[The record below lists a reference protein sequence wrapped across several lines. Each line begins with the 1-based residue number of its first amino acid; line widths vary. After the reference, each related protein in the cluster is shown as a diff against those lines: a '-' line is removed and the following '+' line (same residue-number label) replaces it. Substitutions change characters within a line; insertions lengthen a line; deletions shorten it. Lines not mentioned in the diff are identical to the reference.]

1 MLRTGWTMAKQTLN
15 AVMPLRVQAGAW
27 IAALTCLAAAA
38 PSGAQAAT
46 IDKFSPQGE
55 VRAMRQ
61 VAVRFSEDIVKFGDL
76 QSPTPFNIEC
86 SETGQGRWLDARAWV
101 FDFTRDLPPGVKCS
115 FTLKPDTKPLA
126 GGSFTGKTAFT
137 FSTGGPAV
145 LQTQPYQGSE
155 SIDEEQTFILRLNGA
170 VNEAS
175 VLEKAWCAAEG
186 IGERIPATIIG
197 GPARA
202 DFFKALKRDKDAAD
216 EKLLLLKCKQRFAA
230 GANVSLIWGRGITTN
245 AADVK
250 QRVATSQ
257 DQPLKFKV
265 RPEFKV
271 SFTCARDNA
280 NAPCSPYQPMSLEFP
295 ATVSRSMA
303 DGIRIKTSDGDKK
316 PAWSRDDSDGAVNRA
331 TFNGPFPESAEI
343 SITLP
348 AKFADDTGRAP
359 VNAASF
365 PLKSKTGEGTP
376 LAKFAANFGI
386 IELAQPVLPVTIR
399 NVESQLKQATV
410 SVKANDA
417 PAAGPGVVPPAE
429 AAAVRAEAQKNAAAR
444 GAAVAPAPPARGAP
458 VNRVRITDDAQIM
471 AWLARLRHGANNEFR
486 SREFAYLRD
495 DKSAR
500 STNLPASGGGKMF
513 EVIGIPLPEAG
524 FHVVE
529 IESERLGA
537 ALLAKP
543 KPMYVRAGALVTNMA
558 VHFKMG
564 RADGSTANAGSAV
577 WVTTLDAAKPVADAR
592 IRISDCAGAEVWAG
606 KTDEN
611 GVAMVAQTLRRESR
625 CGGDAP
631 AYFVSA
637 RKGED
642 LSFTLSD
649 WQNGIEPWR
658 FNVSQGYGSE
668 TSVVAHTVFDRPL
681 FRAGETVS
689 MKHYLRAETLQGFA
703 ALPAG
708 RMPNGVTLTHVGS
721 GTDYQLPL
729 TFGGRGSASHA
740 WKISPDAKLGEYSVT
755 LTTRAA
761 GGNAGRGGRGE
772 GGRGEGGRGDGSNG
786 ASYQTGSFRV
796 AEFRLPVMQG
806 AVTSPKEPQ
815 VKVQEVA
822 FNLALSYLSGGPA
835 PGHAVKMTAVVRNK
849 SLSFGDYEEFSF
861 GMLDERGEGM
871 ERVEGESDAA
881 QSGGSA
887 TAGDLRDAGNADKLV
902 ADKNAVKLGNDG
914 TARYVV
920 KNLPKS
926 DRPRELLTE
935 MTYRDPNGE
944 EQTLRGSTT
953 LWPSAVIAGIKSEG
967 WVQVKKIARLQVL
980 VLDLNGKPKAD
991 APVKVRGA
999 LKTTTSTRK
1008 RTVGGFYTYDNKTEE
1023 KDLGIV
1029 CSGKSDTRGLMLCEA
1044 TLTESGNVT
1053 LTAQA
1058 EDASGNASRA
1068 SSSIWV
1074 SGGEWWFGGDNADRM
1089 DVLPEKKRYQPG
1101 DTAKFQVRMPFRNAT
1116 AWVAIEREGVIETL
1130 VLPLTGKDPV
1140 VSIPIKAGYAPN
1152 AFISVLAVRGRVR
1165 DVPWYSFLQWGWRA
1179 PVEWWNERNEWVNLY
1194 NKGEPTA
1201 LVDLAK
1207 PAFKFGIA
1215 EVQVG
1220 TAAYELKVSVA
1231 ADKPVYQTR
1240 ETAKV
1245 RISVKGPDGKPAPK
1259 GTEVALA
1266 AVDQAL
1272 LELMPNT
1279 SWNILEAMVKRRSY
1293 YVDTATAQMQ
1303 VIGRRHF
1310 GKKALPPG
1318 GGGGR
1323 GSTRELFDTLL
1334 VWMPDV
1340 TLDDKGEA
1348 LVDVALNDALTS
1360 FKIVAVAD
1368 SASEQHGGLF
1378 GSGSVTVRATK
1389 DLQLLAGLPPLVR
1402 EGDQFRAGVTVR
1414 NTTARAMRVTVN
1426 AKVEGLAAQPQAQE
1440 ISLAPGTA
1448 QEVYWPVTVPM
1459 NVTALAWT
1467 IEAVEKI
1474 SGAPARDAMK
1484 TAQKVVPAV
1493 PVTVQQAT
1501 LLQLDKS
1508 FAMQIAPPADAL
1520 QDGGIARGG
1529 LRVALQPKLSGSL
1542 EGVRRFFEDYPFIC
1556 LEQKTSK
1563 SIGLRNKALWQT
1575 VANAIP
1581 HYLDEDGLAAY
1592 FPGSRG
1598 SDTLTAY
1605 LLAVTNEAGYAVPD
1619 NARERMEGA
1628 LVAFV
1633 EGRIQRNFWS
1643 PTKDLAVR
1651 KISAIEALSRTG
1663 KATPKLLE
1671 SITLQPNLWPTHA
1684 VIDWLSILQR
1694 VQGIPK
1700 RDEHLASTEQVL
1712 RARLSMQGTKMV
1724 FSTEREDYWWWLMVG
1739 GDVNAARLIATVVDR
1754 PGWREDMP
1762 RLVSGLVAR
1771 QNKGAWH
1778 TTTANLWG
1786 GLALDKFA
1794 AKFESEKVAGITR
1807 AGIEEKGETSAI
1819 QQLAWGAQAQGGVLN
1834 LPWPK
1839 AGAAAPSA
1847 TAQSGGAAPAIKA
1860 WHEGAGKPWL
1870 TIQSLAAIP
1879 LKAPFAAGY
1888 RINKTVTS
1896 VEQKTKGVF
1905 TRGDVLR
1912 IKLEVDS
1919 SADMTWVVVADPIP
1933 AGATIL
1939 GAGLAR
1945 DSDIAQQGERKS
1957 GEAWPAYEE
1966 RSFEAFRAYY
1976 EYAPRGKWMVEY
1988 TVRLN
1993 QDGEFSL
2000 PPTRVEAMYAPEMFG
2015 VAPNARM
2022 KVLP

>member
-1 MLRTGWTMAKQTLN
+1 MLRTGWVMAKRMLN
-15 AVMPLRVQAGAW
+15 AVTRLHISAGIR
-27 IAALTCLAAAA
+27 IAALTSLAVAA
-38 PSGAQAAT
+38 PFNVQAAT

-55 VRAMRQ
+55 VRAVRQ
-61 VAVRFSEDIVKFGDL
+61 VAVRFSEDVVKFGDPAA
-76 QSPTPFNIEC
+76 QTPFNIEC

-115 FTLKPDTKPLA
+115 FTLKTDTKPLA
-126 GGSFTGKTAFT
+126 GGGFSGKTAFT

-145 LQTQPYQGSE
+145 LQSQPYQGSE

-170 VNEAS
+170 AFEAS
-175 VLEKAWCAAEG
+175 VLDKAWCVAEG
-186 IGERIPATIIG
+186 IGERIPVALIT
-197 GPARA
+197 GPQRA
-202 DFFKALKRDKDAAD
+202 AFFKALKRDKDATD
-216 EKLLLLKCKQRFAA
+216 DKLLLLKCKQRFAA

-245 AADVK
+245 VADAK

-280 NAPCSPYQPMSLEFP
+280 NAPCSPYQPMSVEFS
-295 ATVSRSMA
+295 ATVSRSVA
-303 DGIRIKTSDGDKK
+303 DGIRIKTPDGEKK
-316 PAWSRDDSDGAVNRA
+316 PVWSREDSDGAVNRA
-331 TFNGPFPESAEI
+331 TFTGPFPESAEI

-399 NVESQLKQATV
+399 NVEPQLKQATV

-417 PAAGPGVVPPAE
+417 AASGPIGQSAKNGKSGATESLASTPGATE
-429 AAAVRAEAQKNAAAR
+429 SRASQRGTPMTTAR
-444 GAAVAPAPPARGAP
+444 VTEDTE
-458 VNRVRITDDAQIM
+458 IL
-471 AWLARLRHGANNEFR
+471 AWLARLRQSANNEFK
-486 SREFAYLRD
+486 SRETPLL
-495 DKSAR
+495 AR
-500 STNLPASGGGKMF
+500 ERNVRTATLPAPGSGKTF
-513 EVIGIPLPEAG
+513 EVIGIPLPEPG
-524 FHVVE
+524 FHIVE
-529 IESERLGA
+529 LESERLGA

-558 VHFKMG
+558 VHLKMG
-564 RADGSTANAGSAV
+564 RDSSAV
-577 WVTTLDAAKPVADAR
+577 WVTTLDAARPVADAAV
-592 IRISDCAGAEVWAG
+592 RISDCSGTEVWKG
-606 KTDEN
+606 KTDAS
-611 GVAMVAQTLRRESR
+611 GVAMIAHTLRRESR

-637 RKGED
+637 RKGGD
-642 LSFTLSD
+642 MSFTLSD

-658 FNVSQGYGSE
+658 YNVNQGYGSE

-740 WKISPDAKLGEYSVT
+740 WKIPPDAKLGEYSVT

-761 GGNAGRGGRGE
+761 GGNAGRGGRSE
-772 GGRGEGGRGDGSNG
+772 GG

-806 AVTSPKEPQ
+806 AVTPPKEPQ
-815 VKVQEVA
+815 VKAQEVP

-849 SLSFGDYEEFSF
+849 ALSFGDYEEFSF
-861 GMLDERGEGM
+861 GMMDERGEGM

-887 TAGDLRDAGNADKLV
+887 TAGDPRDTGNADKLV
-902 ADKNAVKLGNDG
+902 ADKNMVKLGNDG

-920 KNLPKS
+920 KNLPKA

-953 LWPSAVIAGIKSEG
+953 LWPSAVIAGIKTEG

-980 VLDLNGKPKAD
+980 VLDLNGKPRAD

-1023 KDLGIV
+1023 KDLGTV

-1044 TLTESGNVT
+1044 TLNESGNVT
-1053 LTAQA
+1053 LIAQA

-1074 SGGEWWFGGDNADRM
+1074 AGSDWWFGGDNADRM
-1089 DVLPEKKRYQPG
+1089 DVLPEKKRYNPG
-1101 DTAKFQVRMPFRNAT
+1101 DTAKFQVRMPFRTAT

-1140 VSIPIKAGYAPN
+1140 VSVPIKAGYAPN

-1179 PVEWWNERNEWVNLY
+1179 PVEWWNERSEWVNLY

-1240 ETAKV
+1240 DTAKV
-1245 RISVKGPDGKPAPK
+1245 KISVKGPDGKPAPK

-1340 TLDDKGEA
+1340 KLDEKGEA
-1348 LVDVALNDALTS
+1348 LVDVPLNDALTS
-1360 FKIVAVAD
+1360 FRIVAVAD

-1414 NTTARAMRVTVN
+1414 NTTARPMRVTVN
-1426 AKVEGLAAQPQAQE
+1426 AKVEGLAAQLQAHE
-1440 ISLAPGTA
+1440 ISVAPGAA
-1448 QEVYWPVTVPM
+1448 QEVFWPVTVPM
-1459 NVTALAWT
+1459 NAAALAWT
-1467 IEAVEKI
+1467 IEALEKVAGAAPAASSA
-1474 SGAPARDAMK
+1474 SGAARDAMK

-1508 FAMQIAPPADAL
+1508 FAMQIAPPADAM
-1520 QDGGIARGG
+1520 QDGGITRGG

-1542 EGVRRFFEDYPFIC
+1542 EGVRRYFEDYPFIC

-1563 SIGLRNKALWQT
+1563 SIGLRDKALWQT

-1605 LLAVTNEAGYAVPD
+1605 VLAVTNEAGYAIPD

-1643 PTKDLAVR
+1643 PTKDLDVR

-1671 SITLQPNLWPTHA
+1671 SITLQPKLWPTHA

-1700 RDEHLASTEQVL
+1700 RDEHLASAEQVL

-1807 AGIEEKGETSAI
+1807 AAIEEKSETKSPQA
-1819 QQLAWGAQAQGGVLN
+1819 LAWATQAQGGVLN

-1839 AGAAAPSA
+1839 SEPVAAAVA
-1847 TAQSGGAAPAIKA
+1847 VKA

-1888 RINKTVTS
+1888 RINKTVTH
-1896 VEQKTKGVF
+1896 VEQKNKGAF

-1912 IKLEVDS
+1912 IRLEVDS

-1945 DSDIAQQGERKS
+1945 DSTVAQQGEHKS
-1957 GEAWPAYEE
+1957 GDAWPAYEE

-1976 EYAPRGKWMVEY
+1976 EYAPKGKWLVEY
-1988 TVRLN
+1988 TLRLN

-2015 VAPNARM
+2015 VTPNARM
-2022 KVLP
+2022 KVMP

>member
-1 MLRTGWTMAKQTLN
+1 MWRDVLMGVVLGLAVQTGAH
-15 AVMPLRVQAGAW
+15 
-27 IAALTCLAAAA
+27 
-38 PSGAQAAT
+38 AAT
-46 IDKFSPQGE
+46 IEKFSPQGDIRS
-55 VRAMRQ
+55 VRQ
-61 VAVRFSEDIVKFGDL
+61 VAVRFSEDMVKFGDPKA
-76 QSPTPFNIEC
+76 PTPFAIDC
-86 SETGQGRWLDARAWV
+86 SETGQGRWLDSRAWV
-101 FDFTRDLPPGVKCS
+101 FDFKRDLPPGIRCGFK
-115 FTLKPDTKPLA
+115 LKPEVKALSGAAMA
-126 GGSFTGKTAFT
+126 GTLQFA

-145 LQTQPYQGSE
+145 LSSQPYQGSE
-155 SIDEEQTFILRLNGA
+155 SIDEEQTFILRLNGPA
-170 VNEAS
+170 NEAS
-175 VLEKAWCAAEG
+175 VIEKAWCVAEG
-186 IGERIPATIIG
+186 IGERIPVAIVGAWERT
-197 GPARA
+197 
-202 DFFKALKRDKDAAD
+202 DFFKALKRDADAAD
-216 EKLLLLKCKQRFAA
+216 DKLLLLKCKQRLPA
-230 GANVSLIWGRGITTN
+230 GANVTLIWGRGIMTN

-250 QRVATSQ
+250 QRVATSL

-280 NAPCSPYQPMSLEFP
+280 NAPCSPYQAMSLEFSS
-295 ATVSRSMA
+295 TVSRGVA
-303 DGIRIKTSDGDKK
+303 DAIRIRTPEGEKK
-316 PAWSRDDSDGAVNRA
+316 PAWTQDDQDAAVSRV
-331 TFNGPFPESAEI
+331 TFSGPFPESAELTI
-343 SITLP
+343 ALP
-348 AKFADDTGRAP
+348 AKFVDDTGRIP
-359 VNAASF
+359 VNASSF
-365 PLKSKTGEGTP
+365 PLKSRTGEGTP

-399 NVESQLKQATV
+399 NVEPQLKQSTV
-410 SVKANDA
+410 TVKASDGIA
-417 PAAGPGVVPPAE
+417 
-429 AAAVRAEAQKNAAAR
+429 NAAA
-444 GAAVAPAPPARGAP
+444 GAAAPRATIPGAAAPQVSQRGAP
-458 VNRVRITDDAQIM
+458 MSTVRITDDTQIM
-471 AWLARLRHGANNEFR
+471 AWLARLRQSTSDEFKT
-486 SREFAYLRD
+486 RELPFLKGEKNA
-495 DKSAR
+495 KSA
-500 STNLPASGGGKMF
+500 TLPVPGGGKAF
-513 EVIGIPLPEAG
+513 EVVGIPLPEPG
-524 FHVVE
+524 LHIVE
-529 IESERLGA
+529 LESERLGA

-564 RADGSTANAGSAV
+564 RDVSAV
-577 WVTTLDAAKPVADAR
+577 WVTSLDAAKPVADAVV
-592 IRISDCAGAEVWAG
+592 RISDCAANQVWAG
-606 KTDEN
+606 KTDAN
-611 GVAMVAQTLRRESR
+611 GEVLVKQTLRREST
-625 CGGDAP
+625 CGNGAP

-637 RKGED
+637 RKGGD

-658 FNVSQGYGSE
+658 FNVNQGYGGES
-668 TSVVAHTVFDRPL
+668 TVAAHTVFDRPL

-689 MKHYLRAETLQGFA
+689 MKHYVRNETLQGFA
-703 ALPAG
+703 PVSPEQ
-708 RMPNGVTLTHVGS
+708 MPNALTITHLGS
-721 GTDYQLPL
+721 GTDYQVPL
-729 TFGGRGSASHA
+729 GFGARGSAANA
-740 WKISPDAKLGEYSVT
+740 WKIPSDAKLGEYSVT
-755 LTTRAA
+755 LAYRA
-761 GGNAGRGGRGE
+761 GGASGRRN
-772 GGRGEGGRGDGSNG
+772 NG
-786 ASYQTGSFRV
+786 YTWTMQTGSFRV

-806 AVTSPKEPQ
+806 AVTPPKEPQ
-815 VKVQEVA
+815 VKATEVP

-835 PGHAVKMTAVVRNK
+835 PGHAVKMTAVLRNRYV
-849 SLSFGDYEEFSF
+849 SFADYEEFSF
-861 GMLDERGEGM
+861 GLANDHG
-871 ERVEGESDAA
+871 DAA
-881 QSGGSA
+881 A
-887 TAGDLRDAGNADKLV
+887 DADKLV
-902 ADKNAVKLGNDG
+902 ADKNQLRLGNDG

-920 KNLPKS
+920 KNLPKA

-953 LWPSAVIAGIKSEG
+953 LWPAAVIAGIKSES
-967 WVQVKKIARLQVL
+967 WVQVRKVAHLQVL
-980 VLDLNGKPKAD
+980 VLDLAGKPRAD
-991 APVKVRGA
+991 APVKVTGA
-999 LKTTTSTRK
+999 LKTTVSTRK
-1008 RTVGGFYTYDNKTEE
+1008 RTVGGFYSYDNTTSE
-1023 KDLGIV
+1023 KDLGTV
-1029 CSGKSDTRGLMLCEA
+1029 CSGKSDARGLMLCEA
-1044 TLTESGNVT
+1044 TLGESGNVL

-1058 EDASGNASRA
+1058 EDAGGNVSRA

-1074 SGGEWWFGGDNADRM
+1074 SGGEWWFGGENADRM
-1089 DVLPEKKRYQPG
+1089 DVLPEKKRYNPG
-1101 DTAKFQVRMPFRNAT
+1101 DTAKFQVRMPFRSAT
-1116 AWVAIEREGVIETL
+1116 AWVAVEREGVIETL
-1130 VLPLTGKDPV
+1130 VVPVSGKDPV
-1140 VSIPIKAGYAPN
+1140 ISVPIKAGYAPN

-1179 PVEWWNERNEWVNLY
+1179 PLDWWNERKEWVDLY
-1194 NKGEPTA
+1194 NKGEATA

-1220 TAAYELKVSVA
+1220 TAAYELKVNVS

-1240 ETAKV
+1240 ETARVK
-1245 RISVKGPDGKPAPK
+1245 ISVKGPDGKAAPK

-1272 LELMPNT
+1272 LELTPNT
-1279 SWNILEAMVKRRSY
+1279 SWNILDAMVKRRSY
-1293 YVDTATAQMQ
+1293 FVETATAQMQ

-1323 GSTRELFDTLL
+1323 ASNRELFDTLL
-1334 VWMPDV
+1334 VWKPDV

-1348 LVDVALNDALTS
+1348 IIDVPLNDALTS

-1368 SASEQHGGLF
+1368 SEQGFF
-1378 GSGSVTVRATK
+1378 GTGNVTVRATK
-1389 DLQLLAGLPPLVR
+1389 DLQILPGLPPLVR

-1414 NTTARAMRVTVN
+1414 NTTNRPMKVAVN
-1426 AKVEGLAAQPQAQE
+1426 AKVEGLESQPQVQE
-1440 ISLAPGTA
+1440 ASLAPGAA
-1448 QEVYWPVTVPM
+1448 QEVFWPVTVPA
-1459 NVTALAWT
+1459 NATGLAWT
-1467 IEAVEKI
+1467 IEAIEKA
-1474 SGAPARDAMK
+1474 SGKPARDAMK
-1484 TAQKVVPAV
+1484 TSQKVVPAI
-1493 PVTVQQAT
+1493 PITVQQAT

-1508 FAMQIAPPADAL
+1508 FAMPVAPPADAIR
-1520 QDGGIARGG
+1520 DGATVRGS

-1542 EGVRRFFEDYPFIC
+1542 DGVRRYFETYPFIC

-1563 SIGLRNKALWQT
+1563 SIGLRDKALWLT
-1575 VANAIP
+1575 VADSIP
-1581 HYLDEDGLAAY
+1581 NYLDEDGLAAY

-1605 LLAVTNEAGYAVPD
+1605 VLAVTHEAGYAIPD

-1643 PTKDLAVR
+1643 PTKDLDVR

-1663 KATPKLLE
+1663 RATAKLTE

-1700 RDEHLASTEQVL
+1700 RDEHLATAEQVL

-1739 GDVNAARLIATVVDR
+1739 GDVNAARLIAAVVDR
-1754 PGWREDMP
+1754 PGWRDDMP

-1771 QNKGAWH
+1771 QRKGAWH

-1794 AKFESEKVAGITR
+1794 AKFESEKVGGTTR
-1807 AGIEEKGETSAI
+1807 AVTEEKGEAKATQS
-1819 QQLAWGAQAQGGVLN
+1819 LAWASQLQGGALN
-1834 LPWPK
+1834 LPWPRAEGSLK
-1839 AGAAAPSA
+1839 A
-1847 TAQSGGAAPAIKA
+1847 I
-1860 WHEGAGKPWL
+1860 HEGAGKPWL

-1888 RINKTVTS
+1888 RINKTVTPI
-1896 VEQKTKGVF
+1896 EQKSKGAF

-1912 IKLEVDS
+1912 IRLEVDS

-1945 DSDIAQQGERKS
+1945 DSEVAQAGERKA
-1957 GEAWPAYEE
+1957 GDAWPAYEE

-1976 EYAPRGKWMVEY
+1976 EYAPKGKWMVEY

-2015 VAPNARM
+2015 VTPNAKM

>member
-1 MLRTGWTMAKQTLN
+1 MRSMGWSSRVVI
-15 AVMPLRVQAGAW
+15 AV
-27 IAALTCLAAAA
+27 LTALAA
-38 PSGAQAAT
+38 GQTAQAASV
-46 IDKFSPQGE
+46 DKFSPQGE
-55 VRAMRQ
+55 VRAVRQ
-61 VAVRFSEDIVKFGDL
+61 VAVRFSEDVVKFGDPKA
-76 QSPTPFNIEC
+76 PTPFNIDC
-86 SETGQGRWLDARAWV
+86 SETGQGRWLDARGWV
-101 FDFTRDLPPGVKCS
+101 FDFKRDLPPGVKCS
-115 FTLKPDTKPLA
+115 FTLKPDTRPLA

-145 LQTQPYQGSE
+145 LQSQPYQGSE
-155 SIDEEQTFILRLNGA
+155 SIDEEQMFIMRLNGA
-170 VNEAS
+170 AHEPS
-175 VLEKAWCAAEG
+175 VLDKAWCAAEG
-186 IGERIPATIIG
+186 IGERIPVAITGGAERAT
-197 GPARA
+197 
-202 DFFKALKRDKDAAD
+202 FFKALKRDKDAAD
-216 EKLLLLKCKQRFAA
+216 EKLLLLKCKQRLPA
-230 GANVSLIWGRGITTN
+230 GANVTLVWGRGITTN
-245 AADVK
+245 AADAQ
-250 QRVATSQ
+250 QRVPTSQ
-257 DQPLKFKV
+257 DQALKFKV
-265 RPEFKV
+265 RPEFKA
-271 SFTCARDNA
+271 SFSCARDNA
-280 NAPCSPYQPMSLEFP
+280 NAPCSPYQPMSVDFS
-295 ATVSRSMA
+295 ATVARGVA
-303 DGIRIKTSDGDKK
+303 DAIRIKTTDGEKK
-316 PAWSRDDSDGAVNRA
+316 PTWSRDEQDAAVNRA

-343 SITLP
+343 TITLP

-359 VNAASF
+359 VNASSF

-399 NVESQLKQATV
+399 NIEPKLKQATL
-410 SVKANDA
+410 SMKANDA

-444 GAAVAPAPPARGAP
+444 GAAAGGGTAAAELRAGAAGTPARGAP
-458 VNRVRITDDAQIM
+458 LQRVRITDDAQIM
-471 AWLARLRHGANNEFR
+471 AWLARLRHGANNAFR
-486 SREFAYLRD
+486 SREFAYLKD
-495 DKSAR
+495 EKGAR
-500 STNLPASGGGKMF
+500 STHLPAPGGGKVF
-513 EVIGIPLPEAG
+513 EVIGIPLPEPG

-543 KPMYVRAGALVTNMA
+543 APMYVRAGALVTNMA

-577 WVTTLDAAKPVADAR
+577 WVTTLDAARPVADAR
-592 IRISDCAGAEVWAG
+592 IRISDCAGTEVWSG
-606 KTDEN
+606 KTDAN
-611 GVAMVAQTLRRESR
+611 GVAMIAQTLRRESR
-625 CGGDAP
+625 CNNDAP

-637 RKGED
+637 RKGDD

-658 FNVSQGYGSE
+658 YNVSQGYGSE
-668 TSVVAHTVFDRPL
+668 SNLAAHTVFDRPL

-689 MKHYLRAETLQGFA
+689 MKHYVRGETLQGFA
-703 ALPAG
+703 AMPSTRL
-708 RMPNGVTLTHVGS
+708 PNGVTITHVGS
-721 GTDYQLPL
+721 GTDYQLPVS
-729 TFGGRGSASHA
+729 FGGRGSASHA
-740 WKISPDAKLGEYSVT
+740 WKIPADAKLGEYSVT
-755 LTTRAA
+755 LTQRVANAA
-761 GGNAGRGGRGE
+761 GGRGGA
-772 GGRGEGGRGDGSNG
+772 GGQSF
-786 ASYQTGSFRV
+786 QTGSFRV

-806 AVTSPKEPQ
+806 AVTPPKEPQ
-815 VKVQEVA
+815 VKAAEVP

-835 PGHAVKMTAVVRNK
+835 PGHPVKMTAVVRNK
-849 SLSFGDYEEFSF
+849 PLSFADYEEFSF
-861 GMLDERGEGM
+861 GLLDERGEGM

-881 QSGGSA
+881 QSGA
-887 TAGDLRDAGNADKLV
+887 AAAAADPGNADKLV
-902 ADKNAVKLGNDG
+902 ADKNQVKLGNDG

-920 KNLPKS
+920 KNLPKA

-980 VLDLNGKPKAD
+980 VLDLAGKPKAG
-991 APVKVRGA
+991 APVKVSGA

-1023 KDLGIV
+1023 KDLGTV
-1029 CSGKSDTRGLMLCEA
+1029 CSGKSDARGLLLCEA
-1044 TLTESGNVT
+1044 TLNESGNVT
-1053 LTAQA
+1053 LIAQA
-1058 EDASGNASRA
+1058 EDASGNPSRA
-1068 SSSIWV
+1068 SSSVWV
-1074 SGGEWWFGGDNADRM
+1074 AGSDWWFGGDNADRM
-1089 DVLPEKKRYQPG
+1089 DVLPEKKRYNPG

-1116 AWVAIEREGVIETL
+1116 AWVAIEREGVIETM

-1179 PVEWWNERNEWVNLY
+1179 PVEWWNERREWVDLY

-1231 ADKPVYQTR
+1231 ADKQVYQTR

-1245 RISVKGPDGKPAPK
+1245 RVSVKGPDGKPAPK

-1279 SWNILEAMVKRRSY
+1279 SWNILESMVKRRSY

-1334 VWMPDV
+1334 VWKPDV

-1348 LVDVALNDALTS
+1348 LIDVPLNDALTS
-1360 FKIVAVAD
+1360 FRIVAVAD

-1389 DLQLLAGLPPLVR
+1389 DLQILPGLPPLVR
-1402 EGDQFRAGVTVR
+1402 EGDQFRAGVTLR
-1414 NTTARAMRVTVN
+1414 NTTTRTMRVTVN
-1426 AKVEGLAAQPQAQE
+1426 ATVDGLGTQLQAQE
-1440 ISLAPGTA
+1440 ASLAPGAA
-1448 QEVYWPVTVPM
+1448 QEVSWPVTVPM
-1459 NVTALAWT
+1459 NASALAWT
-1467 IEAVEKI
+1467 IDAVEKAA
-1474 SGAPARDAMK
+1474 GAVARDAMK
-1484 TAQKVVPAV
+1484 TTQKVVPAA

-1508 FAMQIAPPADAL
+1508 FAMQIAAPPDAL

-1542 EGVRRFFEDYPFIC
+1542 EGVRRYFEDYPFIC

-1563 SIGLRNKALWQT
+1563 AIGLRDKALWQS
-1575 VANAIP
+1575 VASAIP

-1605 LLAVTNEAGYAVPD
+1605 VLAVTNEAGFAIPD

-1643 PTKDLAVR
+1643 PTKGLDVR

-1671 SITLQPNLWPTHA
+1671 SIALQPNLWPTHA

-1694 VQGIPK
+1694 VPGIPK
-1700 RDEHLASTEQVL
+1700 RDEHLATAEQVL

-1794 AKFESEKVAGITR
+1794 AKFESEKVAGTTR
-1807 AGIEEKGETSAI
+1807 VGIEEKGETKSV
-1819 QQLAWGAQAQGGVLN
+1819 QQLAWGAPLSPTGQGGVLS
-1834 LPWPK
+1834 LPWPRNDTRV
-1839 AGAAAPSA
+1839 PA
-1847 TAQSGGAAPAIKA
+1847 TAAPASAPPGTTAAPAVKA
-1860 WHEGAGKPWL
+1860 WHEGSGKPWL

-1888 RINKTVTS
+1888 RINKTVTHI
-1896 VEQKTKGVF
+1896 EQKTKGVF
-1905 TRGDVLR
+1905 MRGDVLR
-1912 IKLEVDS
+1912 IRLEVDS

-1945 DSDIAQQGERKS
+1945 DSDIAQAGERKS
-1957 GEAWPAYEE
+1957 GEAWPVYEE

-1976 EYAPRGKWMVEY
+1976 EYAPKGKWMVEY

-2015 VAPNARM
+2015 VTPNAKM